1 MAECPE
7 GLYGYNCDKQCSEN
21 CGDPNKCN
29 RMTGQC
35 KGGCQAGWTE
45 GRCEKGECL
54 SLNIDM
60 HSWYKSHITLIN
72 ALKHSSLSQF
82 LDKRIQKVKKI

>member
-1 MAECPE
+1 MTACPE
-7 GLYGYNCDKQCSEN
+7 GLYGYNCDKQCNMN
-21 CGDPNKCN
+21 CGDPGKCD

-54 SLNIDM
+54 S
-60 HSWYKSHITLIN
+60 
-72 ALKHSSLSQF
+72 
-82 LDKRIQKVKKI
+82 

>member
-54 SLNIDM
+54 SLL
-60 HSWYKSHITLIN
+60 TLTCIP
-72 ALKHSSLSQF
+72 
-82 LDKRIQKVKKI
+82 DIKVTLH